1 MQNNDCLD
9 MANSLAVLKKAFVSQ
24 YDGSSHIQEIL
35 PAESTESLR
44 INHSHLQYLHTFAR
58 NNPIYHNSF
67 QMDVH
72 GVPCMVY
79 EGDINSYWLDSIKHN
94 SSCQP
99 FYPTW
104 ILSAYISALNA
115 KNLDCV
121 KIVDV
126 GSGDGRIAY
135 CARILGL
142 DACSIEIDGM
152 LAKLQRHIAEST
164 GVNFKRVCADA
175 TEFDYSNTGINTAFF
190 IGGLPQMGGD
200 MLADATIKSVLED
213 GSRDPMFVFAG
224 SHAKKNLSSSAK
236 NGGWDA
242 LIKRHSLKVVD
253 AIMLPTVWTFDQK
266 IDTPY
271 IFTRID
277 L

>member
-1 MQNNDCLD
+1 MQNNDNFD
-9 MANSLAVLKKAFVSQ
+9 MANSLAVLKKGFVSQ

-35 PAESTESLR
+35 PAESTESLQ
-44 INHSHLQYLHTFAR
+44 INHAHLQDLHTFAK

-67 QMDVH
+67 QMEIS
-72 GVPCMVY
+72 GVSCVVY

-104 ILSAYISALNA
+104 ILSAYISVLNA
-115 KNLDCV
+115 KNLGCIS
-121 KIVDV
+121 IVDV

-142 DACSIEIDGM
+142 DVCSIEIDYM
-152 LAKLQRHIAEST
+152 LAKLQCNIAEST
-164 GVNFKRVCADA
+164 GMDFECFCTDA
-175 TEFDYSNTGINTAFF
+175 TDFDYSNTGFNTAFF

-200 MLADATIKSVLED
+200 MLADATIRSVLE
-213 GSRDPMFVFAG
+213 SSSKDPMFVFAG
-224 SHAKKNLSSSAK
+224 SHAKKNLSSSVK

-242 LIKRHSLKVVD
+242 LIKRHSLKVID
-253 AIMLPTVWTFDQK
+253 IIILPTIWTFDQK